1 MFQVD
6 TVLSWIVGI
15 GTAFIAGGLAYAG
28 YSNVKKKG
36 KAEKSIQFECSVYSQ
51 TCFNVYLY

>member
-6 TVLSWIVGI
+6 TALSWIVGI

-28 YSNVKKKG
+28 YSNVKGKE
-36 KAEKSIQFECSVYSQ
+36 KAEKS
-51 TCFNVYLY
+51 